1 MSAESRFHKFAR
13 VAKRVLPEA
22 IVETLA
28 GGLLGVVTASVLVVS
43 SLVFFPGLADFDYDM
58 GLRMRK
64 FADEYLSNWTTGLVP
79 DAKHVDS
86 YVFVDVD
93 PQLEPSP
100 TEGGDDTG
108 ACSALAHVPT
118 RCYVMRPGA
127 PAPRDRAACA
137 RGQVVLN
144 CSAARPLNRHLL
156 SELVKGLRERGAR
169 LIILDVVLADEPGAI
184 DQAENLALRDAM
196 RQSGDAAGPVI
207 FAQPAE
213 YDSQHE
219 PTGSHSA
226 RVDPARLFDARLPAD
241 AGGTAAG
248 NGRPA
253 FAAIALA
260 APGQPVRRY
269 PKCFHSV
276 WHGAKPSPSLP
287 YVAAALLAQP
297 GTDPTSLCPALGAD
311 DSGRDDSPYSAPRIR
326 YTLPSLRAHQDN
338 TRDGEDFRMWS
349 VYRHVYNRCLA
360 AKFWSEESP
369 CSRPETYRGKVVVIG
384 ASSFLRRDRHYTPIG
399 NMAGAEVVI
408 NAIRSFVL
416 NPQQRDQ
423 DVGEAVLKK
432 VSIVL
437 VCLVPWLAFFCVY
450 GYVKRGSHHR
460 SHWTASLCRIAIVI
474 FAFATTLVL
483 VVGITF
489 RASYSSFFVLIGVLA
504 IAVELY
510 IAVTKLGLDAFKGL
524 LWRVPQFVLQLLVKL
539 KR

>member
-1 MSAESRFHKFAR
+1 MPAR
-13 VAKRVLPEA
+13 SQSDEVAPPSDPWVPEA

-28 GGLLGVVTASVLVVS
+28 GGLLGVVTAAVLVVS
-43 SLVFFPGLADFDYDM
+43 SMFFFPGLADFDYDM

-64 FADEYLSNWTTGLVP
+64 FADEYLSNWTTGMVP
-79 DAKHVDS
+79 NAKHVDS

-100 TEGGDDTG
+100 AAGGDDAG
-108 ACSALAHVPT
+108 ACSGLARVPT
-118 RCYVMRPGA
+118 RCYVMKPGA

-137 RGQVVLN
+137 GGQVVLN

-156 SELVKGLRERGAR
+156 AELVKGLRERGAR
-169 LIILDVVLADEPGAI
+169 LVVVDVELAGEPGI
-184 DQAENLALRDAM
+184 VDRAENLALRDAM
-196 RQSGDAAGPVI
+196 RQSGNAAGPVI
-207 FAQPAE
+207 FVQPAE
-213 YDSQHE
+213 YDSLHE
-219 PTGSHSA
+219 PTGSHNA
-226 RVDPARLFDARLPAD
+226 RADPARLFDAALPAD
-241 AGGTAAG
+241 GGGTAEG

-276 WHGAKPSPSLP
+276 WHGAKPTPSLP
-287 YVAAALLAQP
+287 YVAATLLAQP
-297 GTDPTSLCPALGAD
+297 GTDPASLCPASGTD

-326 YTLPSLRAHQDN
+326 YTLPSLHADQDN

-360 AKFWSEESP
+360 ANFWSEESP
-369 CSRPETYRGKVVVIG
+369 CSRPETYRGKVAVIG
-384 ASSFLRRDRHYTPIG
+384 ASSLLRRDRHYTPIG

-432 VSIVL
+432 ASIVL
-437 VCLVPWLAFFCVY
+437 VCLGPWFLFFCVH
-450 GYVKRGSHHR
+450 GYVKRPSDHR
-460 SHWTASLCRIAIVI
+460 SRWTASLGRVIIVFIALGI
-474 FAFATTLVL
+474 TLVV

-489 RASYSSFFVLIGVLA
+489 KMSYSSFSVLVGVLA
-504 IAVELY
+504 IAFELY
-510 IAVTKLGLDAFKGL
+510 IEVTKWGLDHFKRLLRRAFCL
-524 LWRVPQFVLQLLVKL
+524 PVESTH
-539 KR
+539 